1 MAMLYIR
8 SAAMLA
14 AFVVGYFSPWAACLN
29 GLIRWMIVVMMF
41 LVMLQV
47 KFSLRSIR
55 LVHLTILGANLAVGV
70 GAWLIFTIAGQ
81 PLLAQAAFFTGITP
95 TATAAPVIVGMLH
108 ERIDFAVSAFLAT
121 NLGMAVCFPFLI
133 PLAIGN
139 PAPTVFWD
147 VIGNLLIVI
156 GIPVL
161 VAIPVRCCYAKAAEI
176 PRRFA
181 NFSFFLWVAVI
192 FLIIANASAFL
203 HSQQHLDRG
212 IVMEIALLSFVICV
226 VNFAGG
232 RFLGPRKF
240 RRESSQ
246 VLGQKNTTLTIYLA
260 LSYSNPLVALGPTF
274 YVLWHNAWNA
284 IQLHLYTRRK
294 LLKQFRKR

>member
-1 MAMLYIR
+1 
-8 SAAMLA
+8 MLA

-47 KFSLRSIR
+47 KFTLRSIR
-55 LVHLTILGANLAVGV
+55 LIHLTILGANLAVGL
-70 GAWLIFTIAGQ
+70 GFWLIFTIADQ

-147 VIGNLLIVI
+147 VIGNLAIVI

-161 VAIPVRCCYAKAAEI
+161 AAIPVRCCYAKAAEI
-176 PRRFA
+176 PRRLA
-181 NFSFFLWVAVI
+181 NFSFFLCNCRFHCQAEMKNLLLNAAGAMDQDKLSI
-192 FLIIANASAFL
+192 FRMVKKFFP
-203 HSQQHLDRG
+203 G
-212 IVMEIALLSFVICV
+212 IHRLKILL
-226 VNFAGG
+226 
-232 RFLGPRKF
+232 
-240 RRESSQ
+240 
-246 VLGQKNTTLTIYLA
+246 
-260 LSYSNPLVALGPTF
+260 
-274 YVLWHNAWNA
+274 
-284 IQLHLYTRRK
+284 
-294 LLKQFRKR
+294 